1 MQIER
6 FVIDHEGNM
15 KPEQFPS
22 LESMQGLLAR
32 IESLQKENES
42 IKKQNKELRR
52 KLDRMED
59 LYFAAEERLS
69 YLDGTD
75 EDRIWTD

>member
-1 MQIER
+1 MQTER
-6 FVIDHEGNM
+6 FGTDHEGNM
-15 KPEQFPS
+15 KPEQYAS
-22 LESMQGLLAR
+22 LEAIQGLLAR
-32 IESLQKENES
+32 IESLQKENED
-42 IKKQNKELRR
+42 LRR
-52 KLDRMED
+52 KLDKAQD